1 MKKIIS
7 TLLVAACLL
16 TAIPAQAQFRW
27 GLKGGVNLTK
37 PSLSGFGDNFK
48 SDNTTGFFVGPMAE
62 FTIPIAGLGV
72 DGALLYSQKK
82 AKIVETTTN
91 SSDVLKQHSLEI
103 PINLKYSIGLG
114 DLAGIFIA
122 VGPSF
127 GFNLK
132 NDDFSDDFISVVDGP
147 DSEPNNLFEN
157 AYRKAEVSLN
167 FGIGLKL
174 INHLQLGVNYNLP
187 LTESSKTKVREGEIG
202 SALFGKDKTF
212 KNNSW
217 QISLAYLF

>member
-7 TLLVAACLL
+7 TLLVAACLF
-16 TAIPAQAQFRW
+16 AAVPAQAQIRW

-37 PSLSGFGDNFK
+37 PKLSGFSDNFK
-48 SDNTTGFFVGPMAE
+48 SDNTTGFFIGPMVD
-62 FTIPIAGLGV
+62 FTLPIIGLGV
-72 DGALLYSQKK
+72 DGALLYSQRK
-82 AKIVETTTN
+82 AKIVETTSN
-91 SSDVLKQHSLEI
+91 ASDVLKQHSLEI
-103 PINLKYSIGLG
+103 PINLKYSMGLG
-114 DLAGIFIA
+114 DLAGVFIA

-132 NDDFSDDFISVVDGP
+132 NTDFKNFIPVV
-147 DSEPNNLFEN
+147 SSPNDPGHELFKNEFK
-157 AYRKAEVSLN
+157 KANVSLN

-174 INHLQLGVNYNLP
+174 INHIQLGVNYNLL
-187 LTESSKTKVREGEIG
+187 LTESAKVDENMDFGELTG
-202 SALFGKDKTF
+202 GKF

>member
-16 TAIPAQAQFRW
+16 MAVPAQAQFKW

-37 PSLSGFGDNFK
+37 PTLSGFGDNFK

-82 AKIVETTTN
+82 AKIVETISNT
-91 SSDVLKQHSLEI
+91 SDELKQHSLEI

-114 DLAGIFIA
+114 DMAGVFIA

-132 NDDFSDDFISVVDGP
+132 NDDFSADFLP
-147 DSEPNNLFEN
+147 DNQSGNFLEN
-157 AYRKAEVSLN
+157 AYKKAEVSLN
-167 FGIGLKL
+167 FGVGVKL
-174 INHLQLGVNYNLP
+174 INHIQLGVNYNLP
-187 LTESSKTKVREGEIG
+187 LTESSKTKVMDGEIG

-212 KNNSW
+212 KNNTW